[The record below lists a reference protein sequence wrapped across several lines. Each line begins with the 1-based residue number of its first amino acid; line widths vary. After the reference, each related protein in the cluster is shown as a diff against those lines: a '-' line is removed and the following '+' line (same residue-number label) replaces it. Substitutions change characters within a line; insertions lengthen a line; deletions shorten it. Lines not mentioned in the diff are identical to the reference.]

1 MLRRVLSKKRFG
13 FADCRNMTRQDK
25 EHFEWLVRTGFF
37 VEVGEGRYELT
48 DRGRASADLGFYE
61 V

>member
-1 MLRRVLSKKRFG
+1 
-13 FADCRNMTRQDK
+13 MTRQDK

-37 VEVGEGRYELT
+37 VEAGEGCYELT